1 MRGVIVYPGTLLVHS
16 FTKNSFTKIMFA
28 RLKYL
33 CVSRLWALLLCLCLM
48 PTTLCAQELDA
59 KVTVN
64 AQKIEGTNTAV
75 FEALQ
80 EALKEFINT
89 RQWTNLQFRPN
100 ERISCSFSITIEKYD
115 DATGDATASL
125 MVQSS
130 RPVYNSAYT
139 TTVFS
144 TNDPNFSFNYREFDQ
159 LEFNADVIDKDLT
172 ALIAYYA
179 YLIIGMDLDTMAP
192 LGGTDVLET
201 AKTIVTN
208 SQSLLLSAK
217 GWKAFDDEKN
227 RFAIINDYLDNGM
240 EDYRKF
246 QYKYYREG
254 LDIMAEN
261 ADRGRAAI
269 TEAFDLLKA
278 ARENKPM
285 SRLPELFTEYKRDE
299 IVNIYVGKATAKE
312 KEELYE
318 LLSRINAS
326 QNTYWRKI
334 QK

>member
-1 MRGVIVYPGTLLVHS
+1 MR
-16 FTKNSFTKIMFA
+16 K
-28 RLKYL
+28 
-33 CVSRLWALLLCLCLM
+33 WALLLLLPLM
-48 PTTLCAQELDA
+48 SISLCAQELDA

-208 SQSLLLSAK
+208 AQSLLLSAK
-217 GWKAFDDEKN
+217 GWKAFSDEKN
-227 RFAIINDYLDNGM
+227 RFAIIHDYLDNGM
-240 EDYRKF
+240 KEYREF

>member
-1 MRGVIVYPGTLLVHS
+1 MRGVIVYLGTLLVNS

-28 RLKYL
+28 QLKSL

-254 LDIMAEN
+254 LDVMAEN

>member
-1 MRGVIVYPGTLLVHS
+1 MSIS
-16 FTKNSFTKIMFA
+16 
-28 RLKYL
+28 
-33 CVSRLWALLLCLCLM
+33 
-48 PTTLCAQELDA
+48 LCAQELDA

-208 SQSLLLSAK
+208 AQSLLLSAK
-217 GWKAFDDEKN
+217 GWKAFSDEKN

>member
-1 MRGVIVYPGTLLVHS
+1 
-16 FTKNSFTKIMFA
+16 MFA
-28 RLKYL
+28 RLISKT
-33 CVSRLWALLLCLCLM
+33 VMRKWALLLLLPLM
-48 PTTLCAQELDA
+48 SISLCAQELDA

-144 TNDPNFSFNYREFDQ
+144 TNDPNFNFNYREFDQ

-192 LGGTDVLET
+192 LGGTDALET

>member
-1 MRGVIVYPGTLLVHS
+1 
-16 FTKNSFTKIMFA
+16 MFA

-48 PTTLCAQELDA
+48 PTILCAQELDA

>member
-1 MRGVIVYPGTLLVHS
+1 
-16 FTKNSFTKIMFA
+16 
-28 RLKYL
+28 
-33 CVSRLWALLLCLCLM
+33 M

-64 AQKIEGTNTAV
+64 AQKVEGTNTAV

-144 TNDPNFSFNYREFDQ
+144 TNDPSFSFNYREFDQ
-159 LEFNADVIDKDLT
+159 LEFRVEAIDKDLT

-179 YLIIGMDLDTMAP
+179 YPIIGMDLDTMAP
-192 LGGTDVLET
+192 LGGTEVLET
-201 AKTIVTN
+201 AKMIVTN
-208 SQSLLLSAK
+208 AQSLLLSAK

-240 EDYRKF
+240 KEYREF

-261 ADRGRAAI
+261 ADRGRVAI
-269 TEAFDLLKA
+269 TEAFDLLKT

-299 IVNIYVGKATAKE
+299 IVNIYVGKATPKE
-312 KEELYE
+312 KEDLFE

>member
-1 MRGVIVYPGTLLVHS
+1 MR
-16 FTKNSFTKIMFA
+16 K
-28 RLKYL
+28 
-33 CVSRLWALLLCLCLM
+33 WALLLLLPLM
-48 PTTLCAQELDA
+48 SISLCAQELDA

-208 SQSLLLSAK
+208 AQSLLLSAK
-217 GWKAFDDEKN
+217 GWKAFSDEKN

>member
-1 MRGVIVYPGTLLVHS
+1 M
-16 FTKNSFTKIMFA
+16 
-28 RLKYL
+28 
-33 CVSRLWALLLCLCLM
+33 SRLSALFLFICFM

-64 AQKIEGTNTAV
+64 AQKVEGTNTAV

-144 TNDPNFSFNYREFDQ
+144 TNDPSFNFNYREFDQ
-159 LEFNADVIDKDLT
+159 LEFNVETIDKDLT

-192 LGGTDVLET
+192 LGGTDALET

-208 SQSLLLSAK
+208 AQSLLLSAK
-217 GWKAFDDEKN
+217 GWKAFSDEKN

-240 EDYRKF
+240 KEYREF

-261 ADRGRAAI
+261 SDRGRAAI
-269 TEAFDLLKA
+269 TEAFDLLKT

-299 IVNIYVGKATAKE
+299 IVNIYAGKATAKE
-312 KEELYE
+312 KEELFE

>member
-1 MRGVIVYPGTLLVHS
+1 
-16 FTKNSFTKIMFA
+16 MFA
-28 RLKYL
+28 RLKPL
-33 CVSRLWALLLCLCLM
+33 SVSRLWALLLCLCLM

-192 LGGTDVLET
+192 LGGTDALET

-208 SQSLLLSAK
+208 AQSLLLSAK

-240 EDYRKF
+240 KEYRQF

-261 ADRGRAAI
+261 ADRGRATI

>member
-1 MRGVIVYPGTLLVHS
+1 
-16 FTKNSFTKIMFA
+16 MFA
-28 RLKYL
+28 RLIAKT
-33 CVSRLWALLLCLCLM
+33 VMRKWALLLLLPLM
-48 PTTLCAQELDA
+48 SLSLCAQELDA

-64 AQKIEGTNTAV
+64 AQKIEGTNIAV

-192 LGGTDVLET
+192 LGGTDALET

-227 RFAIINDYLDNGM
+227 RFAIIND
-240 EDYRKF
+240 F
-246 QYKYYREG
+246 
-254 LDIMAEN
+254 
-261 ADRGRAAI
+261 
-269 TEAFDLLKA
+269 
-278 ARENKPM
+278 
-285 SRLPELFTEYKRDE
+285 
-299 IVNIYVGKATAKE
+299 
-312 KEELYE
+312 
-318 LLSRINAS
+318 
-326 QNTYWRKI
+326 
-334 QK
+334 

>member
-1 MRGVIVYPGTLLVHS
+1 MRGVIVYLGTLLVHS

-28 RLKYL
+28 RLISKT
-33 CVSRLWALLLCLCLM
+33 VMRKWALLLLLPLM
-48 PTTLCAQELDA
+48 SISLCAQELDA

-192 LGGTDVLET
+192 LGGTDALET

-261 ADRGRAAI
+261 SDRGRAAI

>member
-1 MRGVIVYPGTLLVHS
+1 
-16 FTKNSFTKIMFA
+16 
-28 RLKYL
+28 
-33 CVSRLWALLLCLCLM
+33 M
-48 PTTLCAQELDA
+48 PATLCAQELDA

-64 AQKIEGTNTAV
+64 AQKIEGTNTSV

-80 EALKEFINT
+80 EALKEFINN

-130 RPVYNSAYT
+130 RPVFNSAYT

-144 TNDPNFSFNYREFDQ
+144 TNDPSFNFNYREFDQ
-159 LEFNADVIDKDLT
+159 LEFNADIIDKDLT

-208 SQSLLLSAK
+208 AQSLLLSAK

-240 EDYRKF
+240 KEYREF

-285 SRLPELFTEYKRDE
+285 SQLPELFTEYKRDE

-312 KEELYE
+312 KEDLYE

>member
-1 MRGVIVYPGTLLVHS
+1 
-16 FTKNSFTKIMFA
+16 MFA
-28 RLKYL
+28 QIKSFLVFRL
-33 CVSRLWALLLCLCLM
+33 CALFLFICLM

-75 FEALQ
+75 FEALG

-100 ERISCSFSITIEKYD
+100 ERISCSFTITIEKYD

-130 RPVYNSAYT
+130 RPVFNSAYT

-144 TNDPNFSFNYREFDQ
+144 TNDPSFNFNYREFDQ
-159 LEFNADVIDKDLT
+159 LEFNVETIDKDLT

-208 SQSLLLSAK
+208 AQSLLLSAK
-217 GWKAFDDEKN
+217 GWKAFSDEKN

-240 EDYRKF
+240 KEYREF

-261 ADRGRAAI
+261 SDRGRAAI
-269 TEAFDLLKA
+269 TEAFDLLKT

-299 IVNIYVGKATAKE
+299 IVNIYAGKANSKE

>member
-1 MRGVIVYPGTLLVHS
+1 
-16 FTKNSFTKIMFA
+16 MFA

-201 AKTIVTN
+201 AKTIVKN

-269 TEAFDLLKA
+269 TEAFDLLKT

>member
-1 MRGVIVYPGTLLVHS
+1 
-16 FTKNSFTKIMFA
+16 MFA
-28 RLKYL
+28 RLISKAVMRK
-33 CVSRLWALLLCLCLM
+33 CALLLLLPLM
-48 PTTLCAQELDA
+48 SLSLCAQELDA

-261 ADRGRAAI
+261 SDRGRAAI

>member
-1 MRGVIVYPGTLLVHS
+1 
-16 FTKNSFTKIMFA
+16 MFA
-28 RLKYL
+28 QLKSL
-33 CVSRLWALLLCLCLM
+33 IASRFWALLLLLCLM
-48 PTTLCAQELDA
+48 PAILCAQELDA

-64 AQKIEGTNTAV
+64 AQKIEGTNTSV

-80 EALKEFINT
+80 EALKEFINN

-130 RPVYNSAYT
+130 RPVFNSAYT

-144 TNDPNFSFNYREFDQ
+144 TNDPSFNFNYREFDQ

-208 SQSLLLSAK
+208 AQSLLLSAK

-227 RFAIINDYLDNGM
+227 RFAIINDYLDNGRK
-240 EDYRKF
+240 EYREF

-285 SRLPELFTEYKRDE
+285 SQLPELFTEYKREE
-299 IVNIYVGKATAKE
+299 IVNIYAGKATAKE

>member
-1 MRGVIVYPGTLLVHS
+1 
-16 FTKNSFTKIMFA
+16 MFA
-28 RLKYL
+28 QIKSFLVFRL
-33 CVSRLWALLLCLCLM
+33 SALFLFICLM

-64 AQKIEGTNTAV
+64 AQKVEGTNTAV
-75 FEALQ
+75 FEALE

-144 TNDPNFSFNYREFDQ
+144 TNDPSFNFNYREFDQ
-159 LEFNADVIDKDLT
+159 LEFNVETIDKDLT

-192 LGGTDVLET
+192 LGGTDALET

-208 SQSLLLSAK
+208 AQSLLLSAK
-217 GWKAFDDEKN
+217 GWKAFSDEKN

-240 EDYRKF
+240 KEYREF

-261 ADRGRAAI
+261 SDRGRAAI
-269 TEAFDLLKA
+269 TEAFDLLKT

-299 IVNIYVGKATAKE
+299 IVNIYAGKATAKE
-312 KEELYE
+312 KEELFE

>member
-1 MRGVIVYPGTLLVHS
+1 
-16 FTKNSFTKIMFA
+16 
-28 RLKYL
+28 
-33 CVSRLWALLLCLCLM
+33 M

-64 AQKIEGTNTAV
+64 AQKVEGTNTAV

-144 TNDPNFSFNYREFDQ
+144 TNDPSFSFNYREFDQ
-159 LEFNADVIDKDLT
+159 LEFRVEAIDKDLT

-192 LGGTDVLET
+192 LGGTEVLET

-208 SQSLLLSAK
+208 AQSLLLSAK

-240 EDYRKF
+240 KEYREF

-269 TEAFDLLKA
+269 TEAFDLLKT

-299 IVNIYVGKATAKE
+299 IVNIYVGKATPKE
-312 KEELYE
+312 KEDLFE

>member
-1 MRGVIVYPGTLLVHS
+1 MWGVIVYLGTLLVHS

-28 RLKYL
+28 RLISKT
-33 CVSRLWALLLCLCLM
+33 VMRKWALLLLLPLM
-48 PTTLCAQELDA
+48 SISLCAQELDA

-240 EDYRKF
+240 KDYRKF

>member
-1 MRGVIVYPGTLLVHS
+1 
-16 FTKNSFTKIMFA
+16 
-28 RLKYL
+28 
-33 CVSRLWALLLCLCLM
+33 M
-48 PTTLCAQELDA
+48 PAILCAQELDA

-64 AQKIEGTNTAV
+64 AQKIEGTNTSV

-80 EALKEFINT
+80 EALKEFINN

-130 RPVYNSAYT
+130 RPVFNSAYT

-144 TNDPNFSFNYREFDQ
+144 TNDPSFNFNYREFDQ
-159 LEFNADVIDKDLT
+159 LEFNADIIDKDLT

-208 SQSLLLSAK
+208 AQSLLLSAK

-240 EDYRKF
+240 KEYREF

-285 SRLPELFTEYKRDE
+285 SQLPELFTEYKREE
-299 IVNIYVGKATAKE
+299 IVNIYAGKATAKE

>member
-1 MRGVIVYPGTLLVHS
+1 
-16 FTKNSFTKIMFA
+16 MFA
-28 RLKYL
+28 QLKSLIAPRL
-33 CVSRLWALLLCLCLM
+33 CALLLIVCLM

-64 AQKIEGTNTAV
+64 AQKVEGTNTAV

-144 TNDPNFSFNYREFDQ
+144 TNDPSFSFNYREFDQ
-159 LEFNADVIDKDLT
+159 LEFRVEAIDKDLT

-192 LGGTDVLET
+192 LGGTEVLET
-201 AKTIVTN
+201 AKMIVTN
-208 SQSLLLSAK
+208 AQSLLLSAK

-240 EDYRKF
+240 KEYREF

-261 ADRGRAAI
+261 ADRGRVAI
-269 TEAFDLLKA
+269 TEAFDLLKT

-299 IVNIYVGKATAKE
+299 IVNIYVGKATPKE
-312 KEELYE
+312 KEDLFE

>member
-1 MRGVIVYPGTLLVHS
+1 
-16 FTKNSFTKIMFA
+16 MFA
-28 RLKYL
+28 RLISKT
-33 CVSRLWALLLCLCLM
+33 VMRKWALLLLLPLM
-48 PTTLCAQELDA
+48 SISLCAQELDA

-192 LGGTDVLET
+192 LGGTDALET
-201 AKTIVTN
+201 VKTIVTN

>member
-1 MRGVIVYPGTLLVHS
+1 M
-16 FTKNSFTKIMFA
+16 
-28 RLKYL
+28 
-33 CVSRLWALLLCLCLM
+33 SRLSALFLFICLM

-64 AQKIEGTNTAV
+64 AQKVEGTNTAV
-75 FEALQ
+75 FEALE

-144 TNDPNFSFNYREFDQ
+144 TNDPSFNFNYREFDQ
-159 LEFNADVIDKDLT
+159 LEFNVETIDKDLT

-192 LGGTDVLET
+192 LGGTDALET

-208 SQSLLLSAK
+208 AQSLLLSAK
-217 GWKAFDDEKN
+217 GWKAFSDEKN

-240 EDYRKF
+240 KEYREF

-261 ADRGRAAI
+261 SDRGRAAI
-269 TEAFDLLKA
+269 TEAFDLLKT

-299 IVNIYVGKATAKE
+299 IVNIYAGKATAKE
-312 KEELYE
+312 KEELFE

>member
-1 MRGVIVYPGTLLVHS
+1 MR
-16 FTKNSFTKIMFA
+16 K
-28 RLKYL
+28 
-33 CVSRLWALLLCLCLM
+33 WALLLLLPLM
-48 PTTLCAQELDA
+48 SLSLCAQELDA

-115 DATGDATASL
+115 DSTGDATASL

-192 LGGTDVLET
+192 LGGTDALET

-208 SQSLLLSAK
+208 SQILLLSAK

-269 TEAFDLLKA
+269 TEAFDLLKT

>member
-1 MRGVIVYPGTLLVHS
+1 MRGFIVYLGTLLVHS

-28 RLKYL
+28 RLISKT
-33 CVSRLWALLLCLCLM
+33 VMRKWALFLLLPLM
-48 PTTLCAQELDA
+48 SLSLCAQELDA

-192 LGGTDVLET
+192 LGGTDVLEI

>member
-1 MRGVIVYPGTLLVHS
+1 
-16 FTKNSFTKIMFA
+16 
-28 RLKYL
+28 
-33 CVSRLWALLLCLCLM
+33 M

-64 AQKIEGTNTAV
+64 AQKVEGTNTAV

-130 RPVYNSAYT
+130 HPVYNSAYT

-144 TNDPNFSFNYREFDQ
+144 TNDPSFSFNYREFDQ
-159 LEFNADVIDKDLT
+159 LEFRVEAIDKDLT

-192 LGGTDVLET
+192 LGGTEVLET

-208 SQSLLLSAK
+208 AQSLLLSAK

-240 EDYRKF
+240 KEYREF

-269 TEAFDLLKA
+269 TEAFDLLKT

-299 IVNIYVGKATAKE
+299 IVNIYVGKATSKE
-312 KEELYE
+312 KEDLFE

>member
-1 MRGVIVYPGTLLVHS
+1 
-16 FTKNSFTKIMFA
+16 
-28 RLKYL
+28 
-33 CVSRLWALLLCLCLM
+33 M
-48 PTTLCAQELDA
+48 PATLCAQELDA

-64 AQKIEGTNTAV
+64 AQKVEGTNTAV

-100 ERISCSFSITIEKYD
+100 ERIACSFSITIEKYD
-115 DATGDATASL
+115 DTTGDATASL

-192 LGGTDVLET
+192 LGGTDALET

-208 SQSLLLSAK
+208 AQSLLLSAK

-240 EDYRKF
+240 KEYRQF

-261 ADRGRAAI
+261 ADRGRATI

>member
-1 MRGVIVYPGTLLVHS
+1 
-16 FTKNSFTKIMFA
+16 MFA

-33 CVSRLWALLLCLCLM
+33 SVSRLWALLLCLCLM

-159 LEFNADVIDKDLT
+159 LEFNVDVIDKDLT

-192 LGGTDVLET
+192 LGGTDALET

-208 SQSLLLSAK
+208 AQSLLLSAK
-217 GWKAFDDEKN
+217 GWKAFADEKN

-240 EDYRKF
+240 KEYREF

-261 ADRGRAAI
+261 SDRGRAAI
-269 TEAFDLLKA
+269 TEAFDLLKT

-299 IVNIYVGKATAKE
+299 IVNIYAGKANSKE

>member
-1 MRGVIVYPGTLLVHS
+1 
-16 FTKNSFTKIMFA
+16 
-28 RLKYL
+28 
-33 CVSRLWALLLCLCLM
+33 M

-64 AQKIEGTNTAV
+64 AQKVEGTNTAV

-144 TNDPNFSFNYREFDQ
+144 TNDPSFSFNYREFDQ
-159 LEFNADVIDKDLT
+159 LEFRVEAIDKDLT

-192 LGGTDVLET
+192 LGGTEVLET
-201 AKTIVTN
+201 AKMIVTN
-208 SQSLLLSAK
+208 AQSLLLSAK

-240 EDYRKF
+240 KEYREF

-261 ADRGRAAI
+261 ADRGRVAI
-269 TEAFDLLKA
+269 TEAFDLLKT

-299 IVNIYVGKATAKE
+299 IVNIYVGKATPKE
-312 KEELYE
+312 KEDLFE

>member
-1 MRGVIVYPGTLLVHS
+1 MWGVIVYLGTLLVHS

-28 RLKYL
+28 RLISKT
-33 CVSRLWALLLCLCLM
+33 VMRKWALLLLLPLM
-48 PTTLCAQELDA
+48 SISLCAQELDA

-192 LGGTDVLET
+192 LGGTDALET

-208 SQSLLLSAK
+208 AQSLLLSAK

-240 EDYRKF
+240 KEYRQF

>member
-1 MRGVIVYPGTLLVHS
+1 
-16 FTKNSFTKIMFA
+16 MFA
-28 RLKYL
+28 RLISKT
-33 CVSRLWALLLCLCLM
+33 VMRKWALLLLL
-48 PTTLCAQELDA
+48 PLLSISLCAQELDA

-192 LGGTDVLET
+192 LGGTDALET

>member
-1 MRGVIVYPGTLLVHS
+1 
-16 FTKNSFTKIMFA
+16 MFA
-28 RLKYL
+28 QLKSL
-33 CVSRLWALLLCLCLM
+33 IASRFWALLLLLCLM
-48 PTTLCAQELDA
+48 PAILCAQELDA

-64 AQKIEGTNTAV
+64 AQKIEGTNTSV

-80 EALKEFINT
+80 EALKEFINN

-130 RPVYNSAYT
+130 RPVFNSAYT

-144 TNDPNFSFNYREFDQ
+144 TNDPSFNFNYREFDQ
-159 LEFNADVIDKDLT
+159 LEFNADIIDKDLT

-208 SQSLLLSAK
+208 AQSLLLSAK

-240 EDYRKF
+240 KEYREF

-285 SRLPELFTEYKRDE
+285 SQLPELFTEYKREE
-299 IVNIYVGKATAKE
+299 IVNIYAGKATAKE

>member
-1 MRGVIVYPGTLLVHS
+1 
-16 FTKNSFTKIMFA
+16 
-28 RLKYL
+28 
-33 CVSRLWALLLCLCLM
+33 M

-64 AQKIEGTNTAV
+64 AQKVEGTNTAV

-144 TNDPNFSFNYREFDQ
+144 TNDPSFSFNYREFDQ
-159 LEFNADVIDKDLT
+159 LEFRVEAIDKDLT

-192 LGGTDVLET
+192 LGGTEVLET

-208 SQSLLLSAK
+208 AQSLLLSAK

-240 EDYRKF
+240 KEYRAF

-269 TEAFDLLKA
+269 TEAFDLLKT

-299 IVNIYVGKATAKE
+299 IVNIYVGKATPKE
-312 KEELYE
+312 KEDLFE

>member
-1 MRGVIVYPGTLLVHS
+1 
-16 FTKNSFTKIMFA
+16 MFA
-28 RLKYL
+28 RLISKT
-33 CVSRLWALLLCLCLM
+33 VMRKWALLLLLPLM
-48 PTTLCAQELDA
+48 SLSLCAQELDA

-192 LGGTDVLET
+192 LGGTDALET

-208 SQSLLLSAK
+208 SQSLLLFAK

>member
-1 MRGVIVYPGTLLVHS
+1 
-16 FTKNSFTKIMFA
+16 
-28 RLKYL
+28 
-33 CVSRLWALLLCLCLM
+33 M

-64 AQKIEGTNTAV
+64 AQKVEGTNTAV

-144 TNDPNFSFNYREFDQ
+144 TNDPSFSFNYREFDQ
-159 LEFNADVIDKDLT
+159 LEFRVEAIDKDLT

-192 LGGTDVLET
+192 LGGTEVLET

-208 SQSLLLSAK
+208 AQSLLLSAK

-240 EDYRKF
+240 KEYREF

-269 TEAFDLLKA
+269 TEAFDLLKT

-299 IVNIYVGKATAKE
+299 IVNIYVGKATPKE
-312 KEELYE
+312 KEDLFE
-318 LLSRINAS
+318 LLSHINAS